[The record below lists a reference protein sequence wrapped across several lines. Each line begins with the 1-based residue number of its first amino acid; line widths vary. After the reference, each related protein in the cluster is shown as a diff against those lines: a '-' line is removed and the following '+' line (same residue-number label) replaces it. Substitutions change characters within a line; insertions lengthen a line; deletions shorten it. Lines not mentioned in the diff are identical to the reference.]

1 MKRASVLGAGLLA
14 AAATASAQ
22 QAQDPAGE
30 ESEVLATVEVW
41 GVIPAERSAPAATS
55 ELTAEDIKT
64 LRPYT
69 LHDALRFIPGVRAL
83 DDDILG
89 RRSGIGVRAAPTR
102 RSRQVLLLEDGTPIN
117 AATYLDASG
126 HYTPP
131 TERLERIEVIKANGQ
146 VKNGPL
152 NNHGIIN
159 FRSIRPTLEPQT
171 KLEAAFGNQDTQR
184 QHLSHRRT
192 DGDLGS
198 VFSYTRLKAD
208 GTFDVEDTHYQDFYG
223 ALEWKVNDRHELS
236 ASALYFRERSHY
248 DESNLTPPEYAV
260 APRTKRGRFGQEYN
274 TIAVDYYKFDVKH
287 HAALTDALGNSTRIF
302 HTNLDRPRFTVDPGE
317 YVVGDL
323 PDLVLDDGDGTF
335 VPGPGGNGQ
344 MISRDRHYRNYGLEN
359 RTSLHLDGSSTRHNL
374 EWGVRAERQVFD
386 DRRTEGEVGEVLSP
400 GNRGELTRDEAYRAW
415 AVSAFVQDEITA
427 GDWTIV
433 PGLRAERYTQSRER
447 VFDAEDGA
455 QPQEREKRSVL
466 LPGISLLYD
475 GLDNTQWFASVERG
489 YTPAIARGSEFP
501 LRPEIGINSQLGLRA
516 QPAAGFK
523 VDAAVF
529 YNRLRNTLVQLP
541 YIDPDTFASVY
552 VNEANSRAFGL
563 DLGARLDSAPFTGAA
578 LNLFAAAAWNY
589 TNAKFTRGDSRGN
602 RVPEIPLHYGSL
614 TLGMEHGAGWHASLT
629 VSHEGRF
636 FTDPANTRG
645 PLLVGEDCIEDAECE
660 PLQPGDVIDLR
671 EPIVLGAV
679 PSRTLLSARASYRLG
694 DTGATLWVQGR
705 NLTNKR
711 YVADY
716 QNGMRPGAPRTFV
729 AGITMMFE

>member
-1 MKRASVLGAGLLA
+1 MKKNVFVLGVGLLTVA
-14 AAATASAQ
+14 AAAGAAE
-22 QAQDPAGE
+22 ARD
-30 ESEVLATVEVW
+30 SEDSLATVEVW
-41 GVIPAERSAPAATS
+41 GVVPADSREAPGAAS
-55 ELTAEDIKT
+55 ELTAEDIEK

-69 LHDALRFIPGVRAL
+69 LHDALRFVPGVRAL

-117 AATYLDASG
+117 ASTYLDASA

-159 FRSIRPTLEPQT
+159 FRSIRPTDEPVT

-192 DGDLGS
+192 DGNLGT

-223 ALEWKVNDRHELS
+223 AAEWKVNERHQLS

-248 DESNLTPPEYAV
+248 DESNLTPQEYAV

-274 TIAVDYYKFDVKH
+274 TIAVDYFKFDVKH
-287 HAALTDALGNSTRIF
+287 HIALSDSLSNSTRLF

-317 YVVGDL
+317 YLVGEL
-323 PDLVLDDGDGTF
+323 PELVLEDGDGTF
-335 VPGPGGNGQ
+335 VPGPGGNGR

-359 RTSLHLDGSSTRHNL
+359 RTALALRAGNGASHRL

-386 DRRTEGEVGEVLSP
+386 DRRTEGEVGEILTP
-400 GNRGELTRDEAYRAW
+400 GNRGQKTREEDYRAW
-415 AVSAFVQDEITA
+415 AVSAFLQDEISSDA
-427 GDWTIV
+427 WTFV
-433 PGLRAERYTQSRER
+433 PGVRAERYTQSRER
-447 VFDAEDGA
+447 VFDAGSGPRPKES
-455 QPQEREKRSVL
+455 EKRSVL
-466 LPGISLLYD
+466 LPGVSVMYD
-475 GLDNTQWFASVERG
+475 AADNAQWYASVERG
-489 YTPAIARGSEFP
+489 YTPAIARGSSFP
-501 LRPEIGINSQLGLRA
+501 LKPEIGINSQLGLRT
-516 QPAAGFK
+516 QPAAGFSL
-523 VDAAVF
+523 DAAVF

-541 YIDPDTFASVY
+541 YIDPVTFASVY
-552 VNEANSRAFGL
+552 VNEANSRAYGL
-563 DLGARLDSAPFTGAA
+563 DLGARLESAPFTGSA
-578 LNLFAAAAWNY
+578 LNVFGELAWNY
-589 TNAKFTRGDSRGN
+589 SNAKFTRGDSRGN
-602 RVPEIPLHYGSL
+602 RVPEVPLHYGAL
-614 TLGMEHGAGWHASLT
+614 TLGMEHAAGWHASLT
-629 VSHEGRF
+629 LSHEGRF
-636 FTDPANTRG
+636 YTDPANTRG

-660 PLQPGDVIDLR
+660 PLQADDEIDLR

-679 PSRTLLSARASYRLG
+679 PSRTLLSARIGYRLR

-705 NLTNKR
+705 NLTGKK
-711 YVADY
+711 YVADF
-716 QNGMRPGAPRTFV
+716 QNGMRPGAPRTVV
-729 AGITMMFE
+729 AGVTVVFD